1 MVQTLVMVI
10 VLLVVGAVIQT
21 NVAMI
26 HTQTALTL
34 PGDLSV
40 PISYLRLLAGLGAA
54 AALVWLPGMLDLVLL
69 RGQLRRRDAAVL
81 ALEQDL
87 MRFKA
92 AAYDQQQPA
101 LNDVRGRLE
110 MLVHELRGMLARV
123 EGALRGIPDRMP
135 REEAVVLRADRTV
148 RPEVVM
154 ATPGPAARPEEPR
167 EPEEVGAQPR
177 KRWPL

>member
-10 VLLVVGAVIQT
+10 VSLIVGAVIQT
-21 NVAMI
+21 NAAVI

-34 PGDLSV
+34 PGGSSV

-54 AALVWLPGMLDLVLL
+54 AALVWLAGMLDLALL
-69 RGQLRRRDAAVL
+69 HGRLRRRDAAVQ

-87 MRFKA
+87 MRVKA
-92 AAYDQQQPA
+92 VAYDQQQPV

-110 MLVHELRGMLARV
+110 VVVHELRGMLVHV
-123 EGALRGIPDRMP
+123 EGVLRGIPDRLP
-135 REEAVVLRADRTV
+135 REEAAVIRSERTV
-148 RPEVVM
+148 RPEVVV
-154 ATPGPAARPEEPR
+154 ATSSPAAGPEEPK
-167 EPEEVGAQPR
+167 ELEEVGAQPR